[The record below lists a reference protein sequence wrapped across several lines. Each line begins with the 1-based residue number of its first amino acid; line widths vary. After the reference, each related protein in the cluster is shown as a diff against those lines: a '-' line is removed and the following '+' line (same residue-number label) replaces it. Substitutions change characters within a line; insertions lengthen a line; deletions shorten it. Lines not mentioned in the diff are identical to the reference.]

1 MVGVRAGVVGFQDIT
16 SWGTGNQPTGNEC
29 PVSRTPIV
37 GVEELNGMVPR
48 IPIAVAQEANGG
60 GPGKRWS
67 GSSRSMSDVQD
78 INVRRP
84 GNQQLR
90 PCKSL
95 VGVQDT
101 NGL

>member
-1 MVGVRAGVVGFQDIT
+1 M
-16 SWGTGNQPTGNEC
+16 
-29 PVSRTPIV
+29 SRTPIV

-48 IPIAVAQEANGG
+48 ILIAVAQEANGG
-60 GPGKRWS
+60 GPGNQWL
-67 GSSRSMSDVQD
+67 GSSRSMADVQD
-78 INVRRP
+78 INVGSP

-101 NGL
+101 NGHESRKPMAGAQEPNVRVPGNQVLDSR

>member
-1 MVGVRAGVVGFQDIT
+1 MGV
-16 SWGTGNQPTGNEC
+16 P
-29 PVSRTPIV
+29 
-37 GVEELNGMVPR
+37 
-48 IPIAVAQEANGG
+48 QEANGG
-60 GPGKRWS
+60 GPGKPWL